1 MKNRIQVFN
10 HNALS
15 SRFTNLILAISM
27 LAGTRGKKEKKK
39 YFQDLSH
46 EN

>member
-1 MKNRIQVFN
+1 MINRIQVYK

-15 SRFTNLILAISM
+15 SHFANLILAISK

-46 EN
+46 VN